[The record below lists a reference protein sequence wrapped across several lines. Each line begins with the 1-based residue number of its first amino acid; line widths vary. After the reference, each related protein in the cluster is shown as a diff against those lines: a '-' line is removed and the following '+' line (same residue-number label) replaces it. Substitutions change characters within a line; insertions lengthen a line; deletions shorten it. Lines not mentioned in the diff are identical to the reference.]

1 MNLRVEAYL
10 GSPPLHGLRKR
21 RLEAARLTYDLAIV
35 NGRIIDGTGNPWY
48 RGDLYVRGDTI
59 AAIGGA
65 KRRAAKAIDARGMVV
80 APGFIDIHSH
90 SDYTILRE
98 PRAESKVRQGVTTEV
113 VGNCGNSAAPMSEEL
128 MEYRRRYMAAMMGD
142 DQVYTWRSMADYM
155 GLVERVGAAFNV
167 ATLVGH
173 GTLRQNAVGNEDRP
187 PTDGEMTEM
196 RGLLRES
203 MEAGALG
210 LSTGLIYTPS
220 VYAGTDELVD
230 LARVAA
236 EYGGLYSS
244 HIRGEGGTII
254 EAVRE
259 AIEIGRRAGAC
270 VQVSHFKACGSK
282 NWGKT
287 ADTLRMVEEARAAS
301 VDVTFDQYPYTASST
316 GLASIL
322 PRWVQEGGADRLIKR
337 LKDPLVRERIRAEP
351 TEEMEDWGRLV
362 VVQAASSPGYE
373 GLSLSDIAAR
383 EGVEPLDSACDLLVR
398 EGAQVMIVLHE
409 MVEEDVVR
417 VMRSPLGVV
426 GSDGRA
432 VSPGGVF
439 GRSMVHPRFYGTFP
453 RVLGKYV
460 REGVLSLPE
469 AVRKMSGATAQR
481 LRFTDRGLIRVGF
494 KADLV
499 VFDPDAVRD
508 EATYTEPHR
517 YPSGIPHVLVNGI
530 PVVEGGEHTGA
541 LPGRFLRRTGS

>member
-1 MNLRVEAYL
+1 MVF
-10 GSPPLHGLRKR
+10 
-21 RLEAARLTYDLAIV
+21 DLAIV

-48 RGDLYVRGDTI
+48 RGNLWISGDTI
-59 AAIGGA
+59 AAIGGPKGEA
-65 KRRAAKAIDARGMVV
+65 DRVIDAHGMVV

-98 PRAESKVRQGVTTEV
+98 PQAESKVRQGVTTEV

-128 MEYRRRYMAAMMGD
+128 EDYRRRYMAAMMGD
-142 DQVYTWRSMADYM
+142 DQVYTWETMADYM
-155 GLVERVGAAFNV
+155 GLVERIGVAFNV

-173 GTLRQNAVGNEDRP
+173 GTLRQNIVRNEDRE
-187 PTDGEMTEM
+187 PTDGEMAEM
-196 RGLLRES
+196 ARFLRES
-203 MEAGALG
+203 MEAGAWG
-210 LSTGLIYTPS
+210 LSTGLIYPPS
-220 VYAGTDELVD
+220 VYAGTDELVA
-230 LARVAA
+230 LTRVAA
-236 EYGGLYSS
+236 EYGGLYST
-244 HIRGEGGTII
+244 HIRGEGDTLI

-259 AIEIGRRAGAC
+259 AIEIGRRAGAK

-287 ADTLRMVEEARAAS
+287 ADTLRMVEEARAGG
-301 VDVTFDQYPYTASST
+301 VDITFDQYPYTASST

-322 PRWVQEGGADRLIKR
+322 PRWVQEGGTDKLIER
-337 LKDPLVRERIRAEP
+337 LKDPQVRDRIRAEP

-362 VVQAASSPGYE
+362 VVQAANSPGYE
-373 GLSLSDIAAR
+373 GLSLREIASR
-383 EGVEPLDSACDLLVR
+383 EGREPVDSVCDLLIR
-398 EGAQVMIVLHE
+398 ESAQVMIVLHE

-417 VMRSPLGVV
+417 VMRSPLGTV

-469 AVRKMSGATAQR
+469 AVRKMSGANAQR
-481 LRFTDRGLIRVGF
+481 LGLPYRGLVREGF

-499 VFDPDAVRD
+499 VFDPDTVND

-517 YPSGIPHVLVNGI
+517 YPSGIPYVIVNGV
-530 PVVEGGEHTGA
+530 PVVENGEHTGA
-541 LPGRFLRRTGS
+541 LPGRVLRKTLS

>member
-1 MNLRVEAYL
+1 MV
-10 GSPPLHGLRKR
+10 
-21 RLEAARLTYDLAIV
+21 YDLGIM
-35 NGRIIDGTGNPWY
+35 NGRVIDGTGNPWY
-48 RGDLYVRGDTI
+48 RGDLWVNGDTI
-59 AAIGGA
+59 AAIGGT
-65 KRRAAKAIDARGMVV
+65 RGKADRVIDARGMAV

-113 VGNCGNSAAPMSEEL
+113 IGNCGNSAAPVSEAL
-128 MEYRRRYMAAMMGD
+128 REYRRRYMAAMMGD
-142 DQVYTWRSMADYM
+142 DQVYTWESMAEYM
-155 GLVERVGAAFNV
+155 GLIERIGVAFNV

-187 PTDGEMTEM
+187 PTRAEMAEM
-196 RGLLRES
+196 VGLLRES
-203 MEAGALG
+203 MEAGAWG
-210 LSTGLIYTPS
+210 LSSGLIYPPS

-236 EYGGLYSS
+236 EYGGLYST
-244 HIRGEGGTII
+244 HIRGEGNTLI

-259 AIEIGRRAGAC
+259 AVEIGRRAEVR
-270 VQVSHFKACGSK
+270 VQVSHFKACGSR

-287 ADTLRMVEEARAAS
+287 ADTLRMVEEARGLG

-322 PRWVQEGGADRLIKR
+322 PRWVQEGGAERLIER
-337 LKDPLVRERIRAEP
+337 LKDPQVRERIRAEP

-362 VVQAASSPGYE
+362 VVQAANSPGYE
-373 GLSLSDIAAR
+373 DLSLSDIAAQ
-383 EGVEPLDSACDLLVR
+383 EGKDPLDSTCDLLVR
-398 EGAQVMIVLHE
+398 EGAQAMIVLHE

-417 VMRSPLGVV
+417 VMRSPLGMV

-469 AVRKMSGATAQR
+469 VVRKMSGATAQR
-481 LRFTDRGLIRVGF
+481 LGLPDRGLVRVGF

-499 VFDPDAVRD
+499 VFDPETVSD

-517 YPSGIPHVLVNGI
+517 YPSGIPYVLVNGV
-530 PVVEGGEHTGA
+530 PVVEDGEHTGA
-541 LPGRFLRRTGS
+541 LPGKVLKRTGS